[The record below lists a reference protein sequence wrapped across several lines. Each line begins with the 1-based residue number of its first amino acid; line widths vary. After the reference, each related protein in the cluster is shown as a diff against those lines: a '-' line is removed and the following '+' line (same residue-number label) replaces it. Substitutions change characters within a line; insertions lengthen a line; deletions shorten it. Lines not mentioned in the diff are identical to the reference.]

1 MKKFIALFMA
11 SLFAL
16 SFTACSKPV
25 ESAKDVEPTPTA
37 VVEQEPATEE
47 TEEFVVDPQLVERI
61 LDGYYGNGQA
71 RLDKLA
77 EEGYSESEIEAI
89 RAEVKRVYKERHPE

>member
-1 MKKFIALFMA
+1 MKKFIAFFMA

-16 SFTACSKPV
+16 SFTACSEPV
-25 ESAKDVEPTPTA
+25 ESSELVDSSSTE
-37 VVEQEPATEE
+37 VVEQEQTSEE
-47 TEEFVVDPQLVERI
+47 TAEFVVDPQLIENI

-77 EEGYSESEIEAI
+77 EEGFTEEEIEII
-89 RAEVKRVYKERHPE
+89 RSEVTRVYKERHPE